1 MKKSIFLLG
10 VAVAAMTSCSNDE
23 LLEQVQPVQKAIGF
37 ESWVNKPTKA
47 VNDVTAGTLEEFYVF
62 GYFTKDDDAT
72 ETVFD
77 NIAVLKTDE
86 NDHNGWD
93 VQAEE
98 LWTNNAYSFA
108 AYANGNGTGGQET
121 TDGDKLNDV
130 EFGEDELTITG
141 YSLDDKDI
149 LAAFSKV
156 DAIEE
161 TEVENR
167 QDVSMTF
174 GHLLSKVSFKFTY
187 AEAKQNIKVQITD
200 ISLNVPSKAT
210 CTATSSETTWTAH
223 EGSKVYSFT
232 NDDVS
237 KFQAITNANSGNIEL
252 SDEFY
257 VLPNK
262 IEGAV
267 LTFTATYMDTSQD
280 DAVVREKTYSLPL
293 SNGTVNSA
301 AYDWIANNVYQY
313 NVSLPFSPLYIDFT
327 VGGITDWNTPA
338 NIVNITPNDTPI
350 GGE

>member
-23 LLEQVQPVQKAIGF
+23 LLEQIQPVQKAIGF

-47 VNDVTAGTLEEFYVF
+47 VNDVTANTLNEFYVF
-62 GYFTKDDDAT
+62 GYFTKGNAT
-72 ETVFD
+72 ENVFD

-86 NDHNGWD
+86 NEHNGWD
-93 VQAEE
+93 VQENE

-108 AYANGNGTGGQET
+108 AYANGNGTGEEET
-121 TDGDKLNDV
+121 PEGDKLNDV
-130 EFGEDELTITG
+130 TFEEGELIIED

-149 LAAFSKV
+149 LAAFSEV
-156 DAIEE
+156 EAIDN

-187 AEAKQNIKVQITD
+187 AEAKENIKVQVTD
-200 ISLNVPSKAT
+200 ISLNVPLTAT
-210 CTATSSETTWTAH
+210 CTATKSATTWADHTGNK
-223 EGSKVYSFT
+223 EYSFT
-232 NDDVS
+232 DEDES
-237 KFQAITNANSGNIEL
+237 KFEAITYANSGNIAL
-252 SDEFY
+252 SEEFY
-257 VLPNK
+257 VLPNE

-267 LTFTATYMDTSQD
+267 LTFTATYMDTTQG

-293 SNGTVNSA
+293 SNGKVDDDE
-301 AYDWIANNVYQY
+301 YDWIANNVYQY

-327 VGGITDWNTPA
+327 VGGITDWNTPV
-338 NIVNITPNDTPI
+338 NIVDITPNDAPI
-350 GGE
+350 GE

>member
-23 LLEQVQPVQKAIGF
+23 LLEQIQPVQKAIGF

-47 VNDVTAGTLEEFYVF
+47 VNDVTAETLNEFYVF
-62 GYFTKDDDAT
+62 GYFTKDYAT
-72 ETVFD
+72 EEVFD
-77 NIAVLKTDE
+77 NVAVLKTDE
-86 NDHNGWD
+86 DEHNGWD
-93 VQAEE
+93 VQAKE

-108 AYANGNGTGGQET
+108 AYANGVGTGAMEQATPET
-121 TDGDKLNDV
+121 DILNNV
-130 EFGEDELTITG
+130 KFEKGTLTIED

-149 LAAFSKV
+149 LAAFNEV
-156 DAIEE
+156 EAIDN

-187 AEAKQNIKVQITD
+187 AEAKENIKVQVTD
-200 ISLNVPSKAT
+200 ISLNVPLTAT
-210 CTATSSETTWTAH
+210 CTATKSATTWADHTGNK
-223 EGSKVYSFT
+223 EYSFT
-232 NDDVS
+232 DEDES
-237 KFQAITNANSGNIEL
+237 KFEAITYANSGNIAL
-252 SDEFY
+252 SEEFY
-257 VLPNK
+257 VLPNE

-267 LTFTATYMDTSQD
+267 LTFTATYMDTTQG

-293 SNGTVNSA
+293 SNGKVNDDE
-301 AYDWIANNVYQY
+301 YDWIANNVYQY

-338 NIVNITPNDTPI
+338 NIVDITPNDAPI
-350 GGE
+350 GE

>member
-23 LLEQVQPVQKAIGF
+23 LLEQIQPVQKAIGF

-47 VNDVTAGTLEEFYVF
+47 VNDVTANTLNEFYVF
-62 GYFTKDDDAT
+62 GYFTKGNAT
-72 ETVFD
+72 EKVFD

-86 NDHNGWD
+86 NEHNGWD
-93 VQAEE
+93 VQENE

-108 AYANGNGTGGQET
+108 AYANGNGTGEEET
-121 TDGDKLNDV
+121 PEGDKLNDV
-130 EFGEDELTITG
+130 TFKEGALTIKD

-149 LAAFSKV
+149 LAAFSEV
-156 DAIEE
+156 EAIDN

-187 AEAKQNIKVQITD
+187 AEAKENIKVQITN
-200 ISLNVPSKAT
+200 ISLNVPLTAT
-210 CTATSSETTWTAH
+210 CTATSSNTEWTGH
-223 EGSKVYSFT
+223 TGSKAYSFT
-232 NDDVS
+232 DEDIN
-237 KFQAITNANSGNIEL
+237 KFEAITYANSEDIEL
-252 SDEFY
+252 SEEFY

-267 LTFTATYMDTSQD
+267 LTFTATYMDTTQG

-293 SNGTVNSA
+293 SNGKVNDDE
-301 AYDWIANNVYQY
+301 YDWIANNVYQY

-338 NIVNITPNDTPI
+338 NIVDITPNDAPI
-350 GGE
+350 GE